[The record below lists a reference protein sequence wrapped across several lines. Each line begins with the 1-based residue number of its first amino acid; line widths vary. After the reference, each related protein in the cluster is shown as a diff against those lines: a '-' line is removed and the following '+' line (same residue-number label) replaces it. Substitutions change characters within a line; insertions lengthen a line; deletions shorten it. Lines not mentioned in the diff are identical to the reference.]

1 VAGHDLV
8 VTNAH
13 VVAGENDTVV
23 EPGGASPGLPARVL
37 DFDPHDDVAVLSVPG
52 LTEPAL
58 PLAADPRP
66 GAAAAILG
74 YPLDGPFD
82 AEPGRIGQTHDVS
95 TEDAYGRGPVIRS
108 ITSLRGRVRPG
119 NSGGP
124 MVDQAGQ
131 VVATVF
137 AAIVGS
143 SSGEGG
149 FAVPNALVR
158 QQLAVAARNQTV
170 STGPC
175 AG

>member
-1 VAGHDLV
+1 
-8 VTNAH
+8 
-13 VVAGENDTVV
+13 VAGENDTVV
-23 EPGGASPGLPARVL
+23 QPDGAAPGLPARVV
-37 DFDPHDDVAVLSVPG
+37 DFDPHDDIAILSVQG
-52 LTEPAL
+52 LNEPAL
-58 PLAADPRP
+58 RLAPDPRS
-66 GAAAAILG
+66 GTAAAILG

-82 AEPGRIGQTHDVS
+82 AEPGRIGQTRDVS
-95 TEDAYGRGPVIRS
+95 TQDAYGKGPVVRS

-124 MVDQAGQ
+124 MVDAAGR
-131 VVATVF
+131 VEATVF

-143 SSGEGG
+143 SAGDGG

-158 QQLAVAARNQTV
+158 TQLHVAASGVPV